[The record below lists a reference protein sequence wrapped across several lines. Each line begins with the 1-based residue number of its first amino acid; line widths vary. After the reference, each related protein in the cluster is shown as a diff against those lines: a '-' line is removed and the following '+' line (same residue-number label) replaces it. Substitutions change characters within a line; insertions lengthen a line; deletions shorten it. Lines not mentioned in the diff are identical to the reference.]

1 MASLIYYQSFS
12 FVGLALSIG
21 SENILKY
28 IIIWTIEKYPL
39 QNDRFI
45 YRISTSIMDPKIF
58 SSPFSNA
65 VYFTPC

>member
-28 IIIWTIEKYPL
+28 IIIWTIEKYLL
-39 QNDRFI
+39 Q
-45 YRISTSIMDPKIF
+45 T
-58 SSPFSNA
+58 
-65 VYFTPC
+65 VV